1 MYQAIVF
8 LPLLGCIIAAII
20 SIAGARGRH
29 PGGSP
34 SDSDHHAADHSVAH
48 AAAAHD
54 AGHGQDHG
62 HDDHPHVEPAA
73 GSRPAELV
81 TTLFLFVAC
90 VLSWMAF
97 YRVGF
102 GHQ

>member
-29 PGGSP
+29 PGGNP
-34 SDSDHHAADHSVAH
+34 SADDHAHDHAAHTSGG
-48 AAAAHD
+48 AAAAHG
-54 AGHGQDHG
+54 GHAAAHAS
-62 HDDHPHVEPAA
+62 HDEEHAHVPPAA

-81 TTLFLFVAC
+81 TTLFLFVAA
-90 VLSWMAF
+90 VLSWMAL
-97 YRVGF
+97 YRVG
-102 GHQ
+102 